1 VKQSHPVHYSIIPVN
16 PEAHLFRVNCI
27 IQQPDPAGQ
36 QLSMPNWIPGSY
48 MIRDFARNIVW
59 LTARSS
65 NRELRIEKQDKS
77 NWQVEACEGSLHIE
91 YEVYA
96 WDLSVRGAHLDTT
109 HGYFNASSVFLAVNG
124 QTDSPCSVEIK
135 PPQGSNYQSWRV
147 ATTLPRL
154 EANLYEFGLYQASDY
169 DELLDHPVEMGNFD
183 LASFDVA
190 GTPHDVAI
198 TGKHRADLARLC
210 RDLQKICNTH
220 VELFGELPAMERYLF
235 LVTAVGEGYG
245 GLEHRSSTSLLCSR
259 NDLPL
264 PGQEKITNNYRNFLG
279 LCSHEYFH
287 LWNIKRIK
295 PAVFLPYDL
304 RQETHT
310 RQLWAFEGIT
320 SYYDELALVRS
331 GVISAES
338 FLQLL
343 GQTATRVWRGQG
355 RFKQSVADSSF
366 DAWTKF
372 YKQDESAPNNI
383 VSYYTK
389 GSMIALALDLTI
401 RQITNNQHSLDD
413 LMRLLWQR
421 YGKPAQGVTE
431 GEIESLA
438 AEIAGN
444 DLSEFFANYLYGTVD
459 IPLKELFAP
468 LGIDFCLRPARN
480 ADDKGGDSENNDD
493 TTTPIVY
500 LGARVMND
508 GIGARLSHVFDNG
521 PAQKAGLSAGDIII
535 AIDQIKVNKGNLE
548 TMLADYPVDS
558 EVTVH
563 AFRRDELFATT
574 MKLEPAPAD
583 TVYFRL
589 QTEVPA
595 SQLAARNN
603 WLHIETKKDSLKQVV
618 ND

>member
-1 VKQSHPVHYSIIPVN
+1 VKQFHPVHYSIIPVN
-16 PEAHLFRVNCI
+16 PAAHLFRVNCI

-36 QLSMPNWIPGSY
+36 RLSMPNWIPGSY

-59 LTARSS
+59 LTARSEE
-65 NRELRIEKQDKS
+65 RELCIEKVDKS

-96 WDLSVRGAHLDTT
+96 WDLSVRGAHLDNT
-109 HGYFNASSVFLAVNG
+109 HGYFNATSVFLAVNG

-135 PPQGSNYQSWRV
+135 PPQGSNYQGWRV

-154 EANLYEFGLYQASDY
+154 GATLYEFGLYQASDY

-190 GTPHDVAI
+190 GTPHDIAI
-198 TGKHRADLARLC
+198 TGKHRADLPRLC

-304 RQETHT
+304 SEETHT

-401 RQITNNQHSLDD
+401 RQQTGNQHSLDD

-421 YGKPAQGVTE
+421 YGKPAQGVPE
-431 GEIESLA
+431 GEIETLA
-438 AEIAGN
+438 AEIAGI

-459 IPLKELFAP
+459 IPLKELFVP

-480 ADDKGGDSENNDD
+480 ADDKGGDSENNGDI
-493 TTTPIVY
+493 TAPTVY

-508 GIGARLSHVFDNG
+508 SNGARLSQVFDNG

-535 AIDQIKVNKGNLE
+535 AIDQIKVNKSNLE
-548 TMLADYPVDS
+548 TMLADYPIDS

-563 AFRRDELFATT
+563 AFRRDELFETT

-583 TVYFRL
+583 TVYFKL
-589 QTEVPA
+589 QTSVTA

-603 WLHIETKKDSLKQVV
+603 WLHIETEKDSLKQAV